1 MYQLNETKVK
11 LKKIIAMK
19 TLNEAAQNFNLEIVN
34 TNSDLNGYPSD
45 LKEAL
50 TGFASFEEAEKVA
63 EGIGGHVEKLVRP
76 FGHEFW
82 TRDGRMYEPVS
93 FTAEMFGDNYAIFED
108 AEDYWKDAQEVL
120 AEKIESSDLEEVEN
134 IMKDIRKAY
143 DAIDNLKEGEVAL
156 CENYRGIYLYRQT
169 LSNVEYTF
177 DSKDYAIGV
186 IAD

>member
-1 MYQLNETKVK
+1 
-11 LKKIIAMK
+11 MK

-63 EGIGGHVEKLVRP
+63 EEIGGHVEKLVRP

-120 AEKIESSDLEEVEN
+120 AKKIESSDLEEVEN

>member
-1 MYQLNETKVK
+1 MKQRLNS
-11 LKKIIAMK
+11 KKIIAMK

-63 EGIGGHVEKLVRP
+63 EEIGGHVEKLVRP

>member
-1 MYQLNETKVK
+1 MVK

-63 EGIGGHVEKLVRP
+63 EEIGGHVEKLVRP

-134 IMKDIRKAY
+134 IMKDIREAY
-143 DAIDNLKEGEVAL
+143 DAIDNLDEGEVAL
-156 CENYRGIYLYRQT
+156 CENYRGIYLYRQSLFT
-169 LSNVEYTF
+169 VAYTF

>member
-1 MYQLNETKVK
+1 MKQRLNS
-11 LKKIIAMK
+11 KKIIAMK

-45 LKEAL
+45 LKEA
-50 TGFASFEEAEKVA
+50 EKVA
-63 EGIGGHVEKLVRP
+63 EEIGGHVEKLVRP

-108 AEDYWKDAQEVL
+108 AENYWNDCQEGL
-120 AEKIESSDLEEVEN
+120 ADRIECCDLEEVEKTL
-134 IMKDIRKAY
+134 KDVREAY
-143 DAIDNLKEGEVAL
+143 DVIDNLDEGEVAL
-156 CENYRGIYLYRQT
+156 CENYRGIYLYRKT
-169 LSNVEYTF
+169 LSPVEYTF

>member
-63 EGIGGHVEKLVRP
+63 EEIGGHVEKLVRP

-108 AEDYWKDAQEVL
+108 AEDYWKDDQEVL

-134 IMKDIRKAY
+134 IMKDIRQAY

>member
-1 MYQLNETKVK
+1 
-11 LKKIIAMK
+11 MK

-63 EGIGGHVEKLVRP
+63 EEIGGHVEKLVRP

-169 LSNVEYTF
+169 LSNIEYTF